1 MQVEIDT
8 DEILIDARLLADL
21 LRLDPTAVHSLLRTQ
36 EITSLCERGIGEH
49 EGEYRLS
56 FFYGNRRAR
65 VSIDAA
71 GNVLRRSMIDFG
83 QAVLPRQLHRSGR

>member
-1 MQVEIDT
+1 M
-8 DEILIDARLLADL
+8 
-21 LRLDPTAVHSLLRTQ
+21 HSLLRTQ

-65 VSIDAA
+65 LSKCDTALDDRLWASCPTAPIASHRRIA
-71 GNVLRRSMIDFG
+71 RRVLQKSGMTSPVRRE
-83 QAVLPRQLHRSGR
+83 A